1 MSAPLPVEPGQ
12 SRYAALAAAL
22 RGRIVSGEWPPGT
35 ALPAEQALAQQH
47 GVALGTLRRAMEL
60 LADQGLIDRRH
71 GRGTFVTEGLAGA
84 QMLRFFRFGT
94 AGADGHAPA
103 PGSRI
108 LARDRVGAP
117 AEAAQALELPAGAP
131 VLRLRRLRT
140 LDGEPRLHEE
150 IWLPLPRFEPLADGD
165 TADWGDLL
173 YPLYARRCGVRV
185 HRVVDT
191 IVFGRL
197 AAGPARALKLPTGH
211 PCARVQRRALDLG
224 GRCVEWRTTLG
235 DAEAFHYTV
244 SIH

>member
-1 MSAPLPVEPGQ
+1 MPDPHTLEPGL
-12 SRYAALAAAL
+12 SRYASLAAAL
-22 RGRIVSGEWPPGT
+22 RGRIVSGEWAPGT

-60 LADQGLIDRRH
+60 LAGQGLVDRRH

-84 QMLRFFRFGT
+84 HMLRFFRFGAT
-94 AGADGHAPA
+94 DGET

-108 LARDRVGAP
+108 LARDRVPAP
-117 AEAAQALELPAGAP
+117 VEAAQALGLPDGAP

-140 LDGEPRLHEE
+140 LGGLPRLHEE
-150 IWLPLPRFEPLADGD
+150 IVLPLPLFDPIADGD
-165 TADWGDLL
+165 TAEWGDLL

-211 PCARVQRRALDLG
+211 PCARVQRRALDLA

-235 DAEAFHYTV
+235 DADAFHYTV
-244 SIH
+244 DIH